1 MKLMRNRQSGQILIL
16 VLILLA
22 LGPLLVIPMLRQGA
36 TSLKY
41 HQIIEQ
47 DTLNAYSADA
57 GIQNGYYEVY
67 NDPEAVQGTGFTE
80 SRVINNTTV
89 DIAVSYNATLG
100 AYKIT
105 STATSPDNKS
115 TTIESYVLVDIGL
128 FGNAFA
134 CEGDINIIHSDLY
147 SDSEGG
153 CDVYVNGNVDVDQS
167 NIDGEIFASG
177 TIDVDEHSSVIDT
190 HEGEDVLAFPDID
203 VQPHIDAAQEG
214 EWRDEDLVLDGGSH
228 TLGPIYI
235 MNGHKLEIKD
245 NAEVTLAGTV
255 YVEGDVSIV
264 HSDISG
270 YGDLVATGSISFDHF
285 TYTTNATATLPLIL
299 STSGDIAIS
308 QGESP
313 GEDYDIEA
321 VLYAP
326 EGKIDLNGD
335 SSNIMDVRGSVAAET
350 ITVNYGNIHYP
361 AAVKGRPDLP
371 GAGLA
376 PMTYGYK

>member
-67 NDPEAVQGTGFTE
+67 NDPEGVQGTGFTE

-147 SDSEGG
+147 SDS
-153 CDVYVNGNVDVDQS
+153 
-167 NIDGEIFASG
+167 
-177 TIDVDEHSSVIDT
+177 
-190 HEGEDVLAFPDID
+190 
-203 VQPHIDAAQEG
+203 
-214 EWRDEDLVLDGGSH
+214 
-228 TLGPIYI
+228 
-235 MNGHKLEIKD
+235 
-245 NAEVTLAGTV
+245 
-255 YVEGDVSIV
+255 
-264 HSDISG
+264 
-270 YGDLVATGSISFDHF
+270 
-285 TYTTNATATLPLIL
+285 
-299 STSGDIAIS
+299 
-308 QGESP
+308 
-313 GEDYDIEA
+313 
-321 VLYAP
+321 
-326 EGKIDLNGD
+326 
-335 SSNIMDVRGSVAAET
+335 
-350 ITVNYGNIHYP
+350 
-361 AAVKGRPDLP
+361 
-371 GAGLA
+371 
-376 PMTYGYK
+376 